1 MRDAAAHTPSER
13 PAKDPS
19 HVTANS
25 FAGSAPRWLTR
36 ALGFTALALVGL
48 MNVSSCSPAATASIL
63 PLHDTPAELPAPMPV
78 QAMHFEP
85 NAVALP
91 AMTTTP
97 AADPEVAPLR
107 DVFWTATEPRTP
119 QQLAADWGIQLS
131 ILTELNPDLD
141 PAARLAGG
149 TQLRVYQYD
158 PEQPPQSIGTPN
170 RGKLRNGMPL
180 PEGDSWRLRP
190 VRRRAYGTELTV
202 TSLVDAFQS
211 YGQQFPDGPKIRVG
225 EIAKRMGGRVS
236 PHASHRSGRDVDIGY
251 VFRGDDNGEDRWRS
265 MHERNFDAEKNWFLI
280 QEILKSGNV
289 QTIYISKKLQKLLH
303 KEAARTLSEPE
314 LAALF
319 EYPRTEASPHA
330 TLQHWRGHSDH
341 MHVRFACEPGNRRC
355 RSRGH

>member
-1 MRDAAAHTPSER
+1 MRDAAAQTPSDR
-13 PAKDPS
+13 SAKDPS
-19 HVTANS
+19 HVTANL
-25 FAGSAPRWLTR
+25 FAGLTATLAR
-36 ALGFTALALVGL
+36 AAGFTALALVAL
-48 MNVSSCSPAATASIL
+48 VNVSSCSPAATAGFL

-78 QAMHFEP
+78 QAMHF
-85 NAVALP
+85 V
-91 AMTTTP
+91 TTTP
-97 AADPEVAPLR
+97 AVDTELAPLR
-107 DVFWTATEPRTP
+107 DVFWTASEPRTP

-141 PAARLAGG
+141 PEAKLAGG

-158 PEQPPQSIGTPN
+158 PAKPPQSIGTPN

-190 VRRRAYGTELTV
+190 VRRRAYGTEITV

-251 VFRGDDNGEDRWRS
+251 VFRGDDNGEDRWRY

-280 QEILKSGNV
+280 QEILGSGKV

-303 KEAARTLSEPE
+303 KEAARTLSAPE

-319 EYPRTEASPHA
+319 EYPRTESSPHA
-330 TLQHWRGHSDH
+330 VLQHWRGHHDH
-341 MHVRFACEPGNRRC
+341 MHVRFQCEPGNRRC
-355 RSRGH
+355 RARGH